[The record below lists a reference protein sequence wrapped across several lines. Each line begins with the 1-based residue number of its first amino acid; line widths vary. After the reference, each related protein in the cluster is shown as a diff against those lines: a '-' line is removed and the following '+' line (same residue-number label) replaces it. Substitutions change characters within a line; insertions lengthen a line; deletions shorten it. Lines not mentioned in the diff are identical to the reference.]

1 MENIDLQMGM
11 DMKAWQ
17 NPYSFAHEYS
27 GWMNYQSS
35 KAILDVMD
43 ENIMKCS

>member
-1 MENIDLQMGM
+1 MENIDLQMRM

-17 NPYSFAHEYS
+17 NPYHFAHEYS

-35 KAILDVMD
+35 KATLGCGC
-43 ENIMKCS
+43 NK